1 MTDAAARHPAV
12 DAGALVAIR
21 SEAEA
26 GDRREDRERALAPET
41 LRAYAHDWK
50 AFAAWCRKAGCP
62 ALPALPEDIA
72 AHLASLADRR
82 SRGALDRRLAAI
94 GHRHKTQGHAWD
106 IKHPAIRAVPRSV
119 PRGQQ
124 AKRLTPGQLG
134 RLSAA
139 CGSDLAGLRDRALLL
154 LHLAA
159 GLRRGEVVGLDAEHV
174 RATPAG
180 LRLLLVTPEG
190 QGGEQP
196 PPRECVVAPGADPAT
211 CPVRAVRAWLDV
223 SACRHGPV
231 FRKVDRWG
239 HIEHE
244 RLGVDEVR
252 RVLVRRANRAKLGL
266 HKAQRL
272 LVRETRTGRAAEP
285 ATP

>member
-1 MTDAAARHPAV
+1 AATAWEI
-12 DAGALVAIR
+12 AI
-21 SEAEA
+21 
-26 GDRREDRERALAPET
+26 
-41 LRAYAHDWK
+41 K
-50 AFAAWCRKAGCP
+50 AA
-62 ALPALPEDIA
+62 
-72 AHLASLADRR
+72 
-82 SRGALDRRLAAI
+82 
-94 GHRHKTQGHAWD
+94 
-106 IKHPAIRAVPRSV
+106 
-119 PRGQQ
+119 
-124 AKRLTPGQLG
+124 LG
-134 RLSAA
+134 RLAFPLDRLEDVLARMGIVPLPISLAHAVAA
-139 CGSDLAGLRDRALLL
+139 GSLL

-190 QGGEQP
+190 EGGEQP
-196 PPRECVVAPGADPAT
+196 PSAECVVAPGADPAT

-272 LVRETRTGRAAEP
+272 LVRETRTGRAAKP
-285 ATP
+285 AAP